1 MDAPAYEPTGPLG
14 LVPWI
19 VYSLPFL
26 LLAWG
31 QWRQKREAKHQG
43 TKVDQIQKTVSTV
56 RDNVQNGHP
65 TLMRNDLDDLLAG
78 IKSIRDKQDEHGK
91 SMVGVHRRLDQIAD
105 DLSTERKERIDGDKR
120 YERER

>member
-1 MDAPAYEPTGPLG
+1 MDAPAYEPTGPFG
-14 LVPWI
+14 LIPWI
-19 VYSLPFL
+19 VYALPFL

-31 QWRQKREAKHQG
+31 QWWQNRKAKHQG
-43 TKVDQIQKTVSTV
+43 NKVDQIQKTVSTV
-56 RDNVQNGHP
+56 RDNVQNGHQ
-65 TLMRNDLDDLLAG
+65 TLMRDDLDGLLAG

-120 YERER
+120 YERKR

>member
-14 LVPWI
+14 LIPWI
-19 VYSLPFL
+19 VYALPFL

-43 TKVDQIQKTVSTV
+43 NKVDQIQKTVSTV
-56 RDNVQNGHP
+56 RDNVQNGHQ
-65 TLMRNDLDDLLAG
+65 TLMRDDLDGLLAG

-91 SMVGVHRRLDQIAD
+91 SMVGVHRRLDQIAE
-105 DLSTERKERIDGDKR
+105 DLSTERQERIAGDKHC
-120 YERER
+120 ER

>member
-1 MDAPAYEPTGPLG
+1 VDAPAYEPTGLFG
-14 LVPWI
+14 LLPWLL
-19 VYSLPFL
+19 YSLPFL

-43 TKVDQIQKTVSTV
+43 NKVDQIQKTVSTV
-56 RDNVQNGHP
+56 RDNVQNGHQ
-65 TLMRNDLDDLLAG
+65 TLMRDDLDGLLAG

-120 YERER
+120 YERKR